1 MPFPENTPLP
11 AHDDALPPGFA
22 GFPADATAP
31 LSPAPLSPV
40 PPSPAPPSPTP
51 PSPTPPGRWARAR
64 FRRFERPAPSAGR
77 TAAVHIGLFL
87 ITLATTTLA
96 GVQLTRGDLGLLAL
110 DVFGLR
116 GPALEAELARGL
128 AFALPFLGVLTVH
141 EFGHYFTARRNRVR
155 TSLPY
160 FIPFPMGLG
169 TFGAVIRIRQRI
181 FSRREFFDIGL
192 AGPLAGFAV
201 AVAVLAYGFTHL
213 PPLAYLFRVHPEY
226 ARYGA
231 DYARY
236 VYPPGAEGL
245 TIAKPLLYRLLEAT
259 LADPARLP
267 HPNEL
272 LHYPVLLAGALSLFF
287 TALNLLPLG
296 QLDGGH
302 ILYGLLG
309 RGRFNRLAFWLFI
322 GFVFYAGLGLFS
334 LRSGW
339 QTGLYGGAAYALYLG
354 LIFWRVLPRPRQGLL
369 LAAGIGMAQ
378 VAVATLWPG
387 ASGNPGWL
395 VFGLLLGR
403 LTGIYH
409 PPAPDERP
417 LSPGRRAL
425 GWAMV
430 AIFVLCF
437 TPSPFR

>member
-1 MPFPENTPLP
+1 MPFPENTPPLLPESDFLP
-11 AHDDALPPGFA
+11 APEAGPAHPPGPA
-22 GFPADATAP
+22 GSLAER
-31 LSPAPLSPV
+31 V
-40 PPSPAPPSPTP
+40 
-51 PSPTPPGRWARAR
+51 RAR
-64 FRRFERPAPSAGR
+64 KLFRRFERPAPSAGR
-77 TAAVHIGLFL
+77 TAVVHIGLFL
-87 ITLATTTLA
+87 ITLVTTTLA
-96 GVQLTRGDLGLLAL
+96 GIQLTRGDVGWLAF
-110 DVFGLR
+110 DVFALR
-116 GPALEAELARGL
+116 GPALWAELERGL
-128 AFALPFLGVLTVH
+128 WFALPFLGVLTVH
-141 EFGHYFTARRNRVR
+141 EFGHYFVARRNRVR

-160 FIPFPMGLG
+160 YIPFPLGLG
-169 TFGAVIRIRQRI
+169 TFGAIIRIRDRI

-192 AGPLAGFAV
+192 AGPLAGFVV
-201 AVAVLAYGFTHL
+201 AVPLLAYGFTHL
-213 PPLAYLFRVHPEY
+213 PPLSYLFSIHPEY

-231 DYARY
+231 DYARH
-236 VYPPGAEGL
+236 VYPPGAQGL
-245 TIAKPLLYRLLEAT
+245 TLAKPLAYQLLET
-259 LADPARLP
+259 LLAAPARLP

-309 RGRFNRLAFWLFI
+309 RRRFNRLAPVLFV

-334 LRSGW
+334 VHSSW
-339 QTGLYGGAAYALYLG
+339 QEWAYGGLAYALYLG

-369 LAAGIGMAQ
+369 LAAGVWAAQ
-378 VAVATLWPG
+378 LACGLAFPG
-387 ASGNPGWL
+387 ITGNPGWL

-403 LTGIYH
+403 FTGIYH

-425 GWAMV
+425 GWAML

-437 TPSPFR
+437 TPSPFK